1 MPVRASPSHNVVV
14 KFSFLLPSGLCAQA
28 VLCSESATAEMRFAL
43 ALTFVTA
50 VFYEPLRFALTA
62 LVPWLEGE
70 LPIWHER
77 IDASDG

>member
-1 MPVRASPSHNVVV
+1 
-14 KFSFLLPSGLCAQA
+14 
-28 VLCSESATAEMRFAL
+28 MRFAL
-43 ALTFVTA
+43 ALTLVTA

>member
-1 MPVRASPSHNVVV
+1 M
-14 KFSFLLPSGLCAQA
+14 
-28 VLCSESATAEMRFAL
+28 LCSESATAEMRFAL

>member
-1 MPVRASPSHNVVV
+1 MEGFF
-14 KFSFLLPSGLCAQA
+14 FSAGRPTD
-28 VLCSESATAEMRFAL
+28 VLKLVCSESATAEMRFAL